1 MNQIGTNIAKGLTAG
16 MDSESR
22 NLSKTMKK
30 ICANLVKT
38 AKKQLKIKSPSRVF
52 KRIGVYNIQGA
63 EKGHEAEAPR
73 LYRQVENVSET
84 LAERFAK
91 ANLKVSL
98 PDIAGRTQ
106 AALSRQV
113 SKVSA
118 SIQPQLTAALAGDAG
133 QTIYNGP
140 EKIELVT
147 NLDGREIAR
156 TSVPY
161 IDVYLGNMA
170 SRKARGGV

>member
-1 MNQIGTNIAKGLTAG
+1 MDGIGFFCH
-16 MDSESR
+16 
-22 NLSKTMKK
+22 SKAL
-30 ICANLVKT
+30 CL
-38 AKKQLKIKSPSRVF
+38 LKRS
-52 KRIGVYNIQGA
+52 G
-63 EKGHEAEAPR
+63 
-73 LYRQVENVSET
+73 
-84 LAERFAK
+84 
-91 ANLKVSL
+91 
-98 PDIAGRTQ
+98 Q

-147 NLDGREIAR
+147 NRDGREIAR

-161 IDVYLGNMA
+161 IDAYLGNMA
-170 SRKARGGV
+170 ARKARGGV